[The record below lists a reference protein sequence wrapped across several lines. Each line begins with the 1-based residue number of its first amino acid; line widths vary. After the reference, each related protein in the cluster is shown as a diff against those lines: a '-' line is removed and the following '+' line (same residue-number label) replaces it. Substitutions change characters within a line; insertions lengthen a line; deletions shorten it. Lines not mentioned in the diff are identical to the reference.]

1 MAKRVTF
8 VKDYDGSDTGGRK
21 YKKDEVADLA
31 DFQAGMVVGTG
42 FATFNAGDSS
52 DPASP
57 KNLAGVDGHP
67 VDPGGDPGDPVYKGA
82 AGTLPGDDFIA
93 GVKVDDKAENAAKDA
108 DAERKGAAKGDKTKG

>member
-31 DFQAGMVVGTG
+31 DFQAGNLVGTG
-42 FATFNAGDSS
+42 FAEMNAGDSS

-67 VDPGGDPGDPVYKGA
+67 VDPGGDPGDPINKGE
-82 AGTLPGDDFIA
+82 AGTMAADDFIA
-93 GVKVDDKAENAAKDA
+93 GVRVDDKAEQAAAAA
-108 DAERKGAAKGDKTKG
+108 DESRKGAKKGDKT